1 MFGHFITHGTPVIL
15 ELSFSISTLN
25 SKILTRAM
33 YIYKILE
40 KINQN
45 MVSKYYN
52 RITVRY

>member
-1 MFGHFITHGTPVIL
+1 MFGHFITDSTPIIL

-25 SKILTRAM
+25 SKTLTRAM

-40 KINQN
+40 ERNQN
-45 MVSKYYN
+45 MAPKYYY

>member
-1 MFGHFITHGTPVIL
+1 MFGHFITDRTLVIL
-15 ELSFSISTLN
+15 EPSFSISTLN

-40 KINQN
+40 KRNQN